1 MSESAVKYKSVAA
14 STVVAK
20 GLSKYYGYIVTTVTA
35 VAAIQIRDASAAGA
49 GTVIDT
55 IATATAI
62 GVKSILPHPIQ
73 CEAGITFDLN
83 GGTGGVTLLY
93 EGNP

>member
-1 MSESAVKYKSVAA
+1 MSEAAVKYKAVAA

-35 VAAIQIRDASAAGA
+35 TAALQIRDATAAGG
-49 GTVIDT
+49 GTIIDT

-62 GVKSILPHPIQ
+62 GTAKVFPHPIQ
-73 CEAGITFDLN
+73 CDAGLVFDLN
-83 GGTGGVTLLY
+83 GGTGGITLLY

>member
-1 MSESAVKYKSVAA
+1 MAESAVKYKNTAA
-14 STVVAK
+14 TLVVAK

-35 VAAIQIRDASAAGA
+35 TAALQIRDASAAAA

-55 IATATAI
+55 IPTATAI
-62 GVKSILPHPIQ
+62 GTAKVFPHPIQ
-73 CEAGITFDLN
+73 CEAGIVFDLN